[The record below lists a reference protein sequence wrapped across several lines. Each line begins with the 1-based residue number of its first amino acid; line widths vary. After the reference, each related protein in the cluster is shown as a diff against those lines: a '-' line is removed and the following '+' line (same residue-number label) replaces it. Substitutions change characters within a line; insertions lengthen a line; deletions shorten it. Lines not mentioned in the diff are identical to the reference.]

1 MKLNRSASVVPNESK
16 VRGRLLSIKPE
27 TGGEGSVWEIAVE
40 KAEDVGDKPNFA
52 KSHVGETISVYVNPE
67 DEHSI
72 AEQDE
77 IEAHISY
84 RGDEHGGRFALSGD
98 VQKK

>member
-1 MKLNRSASVVPNESK
+1 MKMKRAVRVVPNESK
-16 VRGRLLSIKPE
+16 VQGRLISIKPE
-27 TGGEGSVWEIAVE
+27 ADGDGSVWEIALE
-40 KAEDVGDKPNFA
+40 KAEDVDDKPNFA
-52 KSHVGETISVYVNPE
+52 KSHVGETIHVYVNPE

-77 IEAHISY
+77 IEANVSY
-84 RGDEHGGRFALSGD
+84 RGDEHGGMFTLSGE

>member
-1 MKLNRSASVVPNESK
+1 MKMNRAARVVPNESK

-27 TGGEGSVWEIAVE
+27 ADGEGSVWEIAVE
-40 KAEDVGDKPNFA
+40 AAEDVDNTPNFA
-52 KSHVGETISVYVNPE
+52 KSHVGETIKVYVNAE

-77 IEAHISY
+77 IEAHVSY